1 MSELSVYCNAEIAN
15 RIRPVARL
23 FFKGSNVR
31 SLSEIRESAS
41 DPCYLLGFFSICDG
55 FEQSGKD
62 HEMRHQQQR
71 HD

>member
-1 MSELSVYCNAEIAN
+1 MFYQAA
-15 RIRPVARL
+15 PVNIHHRNMDGWAIL
-23 FFKGSNVR
+23 NVR
-31 SLSEIRESAS
+31 SLSDIRESAS

-71 HD
+71 HE